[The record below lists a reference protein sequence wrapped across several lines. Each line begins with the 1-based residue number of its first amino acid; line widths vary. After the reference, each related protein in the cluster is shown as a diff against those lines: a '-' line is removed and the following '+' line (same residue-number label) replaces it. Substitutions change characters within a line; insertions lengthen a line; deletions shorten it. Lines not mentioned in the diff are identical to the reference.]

1 MNIVFRSAAVGL
13 YYSRDDDGT
22 LVASKRL
29 RTGLSSHGDAV
40 KKGLPPHRVCWKK
53 KVDLKH
59 CEE

>member
-40 KKGLPPHRVCWKK
+40 KKGLPPPQGLLEKEGRSET
-53 KVDLKH
+53 L
-59 CEE
+59 